1 VPYSLDSRLLNFE
14 SEFKSLYRWTLNS
27 LAWEWAMWNS
37 LYPSGSPHVSFSL
50 NPAVSQE
57 AGYTALVSMWL
68 CVINSTSE
76 WKWNFWFWCFFN
88 TLPCPICPP
97 PLIAKI
103 SYETEKSCWRLTP
116 SIKLRS
122 TDLLIFK
129 CLLSIA
135 VKFCIFC
142 KLFFPNSRCLK
153 SLYIWFFY
161 IPLFSTKCGFYLE

>member
-1 VPYSLDSRLLNFE
+1 MALSPSPRLLPKQILDGHCICWYG
-14 SEFKSLYRWTLNS
+14 SGLYGVVCTHLG
-27 LAWEWAMWNS
+27 L
-37 LYPSGSPHVSFSL
+37 FSL
-50 NPAVSQE
+50 NPAPNESGGRVHSISFSVVMHRKLNIRMKMKLDFDVS
-57 AGYTALVSMWL
+57 LKS
-68 CVINSTSE
+68 
-76 WKWNFWFWCFFN
+76 F
-88 TLPCPICPP
+88 PCSIHSPP
-97 PLIAKI
+97 PPWIAKV

-116 SIKLRS
+116 SIKLIS

-142 KLFFPNSRCLK
+142 KLFSPNSRCLK